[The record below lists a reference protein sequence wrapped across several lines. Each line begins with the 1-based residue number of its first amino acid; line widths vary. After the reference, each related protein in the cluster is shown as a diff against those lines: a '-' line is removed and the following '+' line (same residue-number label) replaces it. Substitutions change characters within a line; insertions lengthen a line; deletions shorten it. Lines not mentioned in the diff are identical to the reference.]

1 MQSQFY
7 LPAIMSFFNIG
18 RNTLRRTKILKGTS
32 LIDSYGRFFTMHIS
46 LTDTISSY

>member
-18 RNTLRRTKILKGTS
+18 RNTLRREILKEAS
-32 LIDSYGRFFTMHIS
+32 LINSYGRFFIMHIS
-46 LTDTISSY
+46 LTDNISSY

>member
-18 RNTLRRTKILKGTS
+18 RNTLRCVS
-32 LIDSYGRFFTMHIS
+32 LIDSYGRFFIMHIS